1 MQHADFY
8 QAFRGHFSSLLNWED
23 LDAFWKTVR
32 ARAGDGWYVYAIGM
46 PLPQQPAS
54 AAEVERFIE
63 RVNHLLRDDHRE
75 DYCGIVYVDNQ
86 DDPGFIKIFD
96 PSHLGVSCGFAD
108 RTEARAAGQGRPA
121 RGFSQNPPMPG
132 WIMCRIAPQ
141 PLEESRVIPAKR
153 QRWWQALWE

>member
-1 MQHADFY
+1 M
-8 QAFRGHFSSLLNWED
+8 
-23 LDAFWKTVR
+23 R
-32 ARAGDGWYVYAIGM
+32 ARAADGWYVYAIGM

-75 DYCGIVYVDNQ
+75 DYCGIVYADDK

-96 PSHLGVSCGFAD
+96 PSHLGVSCGF
-108 RTEARAAGQGRPA
+108 
-121 RGFSQNPPMPG
+121 SQNPPLPG
-132 WIMCRIAPQ
+132 WIMCRIPPQ
-141 PLEESRVIPAKR
+141 PLEDSRVLPAKR